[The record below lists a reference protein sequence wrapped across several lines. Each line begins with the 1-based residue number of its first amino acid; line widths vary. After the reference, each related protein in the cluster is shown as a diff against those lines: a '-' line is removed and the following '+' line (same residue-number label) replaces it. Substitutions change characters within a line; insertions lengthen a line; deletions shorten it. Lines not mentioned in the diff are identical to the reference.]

1 LSDVFW
7 DRAIRPQSQEQ
18 IRRMM
23 ARQPDRV
30 NRDGFGG
37 SICPDRIVP
46 AKLTENVEIELAV
59 YYGNSSFDDMN
70 WDLELKATNSAK

>member
-1 LSDVFW
+1 MVL
-7 DRAIRPQSQEQ
+7 A
-18 IRRMM
+18 
-23 ARQPDRV
+23 ARSVRTE
-30 NRDGFGG
+30 F
-37 SICPDRIVP
+37 VP